1 MSSDPQI
8 RTAPVGTWPVLL
20 TMGPGIV
27 LAAGVIG
34 SGELINT
41 PLQAARFGFVL
52 LWAVLLSCLI
62 KYFLQV
68 EVGRYCLINNQTI
81 FEALTHF
88 PGPKLRKTS
97 WLVWTFMVGWLLA
110 QVGSSG
116 LVGAM
121 AGLLHGIAPLF
132 SNTIGSVRVWAVVVV
147 VGVQLLLWRSLYRPL
162 EKLMI
167 VLALVLSASA
177 VVGLVMLQG
186 TPYRVS
192 GQDLWSGMAFSLGD
206 TDVRLAAFAVI
217 SLIGALGVSGS
228 ELVVYPYWLLEKGYG
243 RFLGSRDSQGWLD
256 RARGWIRVLK
266 LDAGLATLMAT
277 VVTAAYFIL
286 GAAILFPQGKTP
298 SGIGVVDQISSIFTA
313 SYGPWS
319 KSIFLV
325 SALATLLSTLLA
337 ATAVNGRIITDFLCS
352 LGWVDRS
359 RPEAVRRS
367 HQVVQTVFLL
377 SVLTLFLL
385 VPTRPALMVL
395 MSHYIIGVLGTPLAT
410 IAICWLAFRTE
421 RPLRM
426 SRPIELLLLASAVV
440 IIGCVVFGLAVQ
452 SGLIQ

>member
-426 SRPIELLLLASAVV
+426 SRPIALLLLASAVV

>member
-1 MSSDPQI
+1 M
-8 RTAPVGTWPVLL
+8 LL
-20 TMGPGIV
+20 AVGPGIV

-52 LWAVLLSCLI
+52 LWAVLLSCVI

-68 EVGRYCLINNQTI
+68 EVGRYCLVHNRTVFQ
-81 FEALTHF
+81 ALSPF
-88 PGPKLRKTS
+88 PGPRFRQTS
-97 WLVWTFMVGWLLA
+97 WLVWGFMLGWLLA

-121 AGLLHGIAPLF
+121 AGLMHGLVPL
-132 SNTIGSVRVWAVVVV
+132 SSDSIGSARIWAVLVVV
-147 VGVQLLLWRSLYRPL
+147 AVQLLLWRGLYGRL

-167 VLALVLSASA
+167 GLALLLSVSA
-177 VVGLVMLQG
+177 LVGLVMLQG
-186 TPYRVS
+186 TPFSVS
-192 GQDLWSGMAFSLGD
+192 GADLWSGLGFSLGD
-206 TDVRLAAFAVI
+206 TEVRLAAFAVI
-217 SLIGALGVSGS
+217 SLIGALGVSGA
-228 ELVVYPYWLLEKGYG
+228 ELVVYPYWVLEKGYG
-243 RFLGSRDSQGWLD
+243 RHLGPRDSEGWVE
-256 RARGWIRVLK
+256 RARGWIRMLK
-266 LDAGLATLMAT
+266 VDAGLATLLAT

-286 GAAILFPQGKTP
+286 GAAILFPLGMTP
-298 SGIGVVDQISSIFTA
+298 AGIGVVDQISSIFTE

-319 KSIFLV
+319 KGIFLV
-325 SALATLLSTLLA
+325 SAMATLLSTLLA

-352 LGWVDRS
+352 LGLVDRS
-359 RPEAVRRS
+359 RPQAVRKS
-367 HQVVQTVFLL
+367 QQVVQTAFLV
-377 SVLTLFLL
+377 SVLTLYLL

-395 MSHYIIGVLGTPLAT
+395 VSHYIIGVAGTPLAT

-426 SRPIELLLLASAVV
+426 SRPVAVLLLASAGV

-452 SGLIQ
+452 AGLIR

>member
-1 MSSDPQI
+1 M
-8 RTAPVGTWPVLL
+8 LL
-20 TMGPGIV
+20 AVGPGIV

-52 LWAVLLSCLI
+52 LWAVLLSCMI

-68 EVGRYCLINNQTI
+68 EVGRYCLVHNRTVFQ
-81 FEALTHF
+81 ALSPF
-88 PGPKLRKTS
+88 PGPRLRNTS
-97 WLVWTFMVGWLLA
+97 WLVWAFMLGWLLA

-121 AGLLHGIAPLF
+121 AGLMHGIRPL
-132 SNTIGSVRVWAVVVV
+132 SSDAIGSVQIWAVIVVA
-147 VGVQLLLWRSLYRPL
+147 GVQLLLWRGIYGRL
-162 EKLMI
+162 EKMLI
-167 VLALVLSASA
+167 ALALLLSVSA
-177 VVGLVMLQG
+177 LLGLVMLQG
-186 TPYRVS
+186 TPFRVS
-192 GQDLWSGMAFSLGD
+192 GADLWSGLGFSLGD

-228 ELVVYPYWLLEKGYG
+228 ELVVYPYWVLEKGYG
-243 RFLGSRDSQGWLD
+243 RHLGPRDSEGWVE
-256 RARGWIRVLK
+256 RARGWIRMLK
-266 LDAGLATLMAT
+266 VDAGLATLLAT

-286 GAAILFPQGKTP
+286 GAAILFPLGMTP
-298 SGIGVVDQISSIFTA
+298 AGIGVVDQISSIFTE

-325 SALATLLSTLLA
+325 SAMATLLSTLLA

-352 LGWVDRS
+352 LGVVDRS
-359 RPEAVRRS
+359 RPQDVRRS
-367 HQVVQTVFLL
+367 QQVVQTAFLV
-377 SVLTLFLL
+377 SVLTLYLL

-395 MSHYIIGVLGTPLAT
+395 VSHYIIGVLGTPLAT

-421 RPLRM
+421 RSLRM
-426 SRPIELLLLASAVV
+426 SRPVAVLLLASAGV
-440 IIGCVVFGLAVQ
+440 IMGCVVFGLAVQ
-452 SGLIQ
+452 AGLIR

>member
-1 MSSDPQI
+1 MSSNSPI
-8 RTAPVGTWPVLL
+8 RSAPVRPWPVLL
-20 TMGPGIV
+20 AVGPGIV

-52 LWAVLLSCLI
+52 LWAVLLSCVI

-68 EVGRYCLINNQTI
+68 EVGRYCLVHNQTV
-81 FEALTHF
+81 FEALSPF
-88 PGPKLRKTS
+88 PGPRLRKTS
-97 WLVWTFMVGWLLA
+97 WLVWVFMGGWLLA

-121 AGLLHGIAPLF
+121 AGLLHGIQPL
-132 SNTIGSVRVWAVVVV
+132 SSDAIGSVQIWGVAVA
-147 VGVQLLLWRSLYRPL
+147 VGVQLLLWRGLYGRL
-162 EKLMI
+162 EKIMI
-167 VLALVLSASA
+167 GLALLLSLSA

-186 TPYRVS
+186 TPFRVS
-192 GQDLWSGMAFSLGD
+192 GADLRSGLGFSLGE

-228 ELVVYPYWLLEKGYG
+228 ELVVYPYWVLEKGYG
-243 RFLGSRDSQGWLD
+243 RRLGPRDSEGWLE
-256 RARGWIRVLK
+256 RARGWIGILK
-266 LDAGLATLMAT
+266 LDAGVATLLAT
-277 VVTAAYFIL
+277 VVTAGYFIL
-286 GAAILFPQGKTP
+286 GAAILFPLGKTP
-298 SGIGVVDQISSIFTA
+298 AGIGVVDQISSIFTE

-325 SALATLLSTLLA
+325 SAMATLLSTLLA

-352 LGWVDRS
+352 LGLVDRS
-359 RPEAVRRS
+359 RPQAVRGS
-367 HQVVQTVFLL
+367 QQVVQTAFLL

-426 SRPIELLLLASAVV
+426 SRPVAVLLLASAGV
-440 IIGCVVFGLAVQ
+440 IIGCVAFGLAVQ
-452 SGLIQ
+452 AGFIR